1 MSTGLDSAHCNTVS
15 RMPVVVDCS
24 HMYHVDYT
32 AAAQFTDMLTEFS
45 SRQQVSTGHT
55 VHSLNTVL

>member
-45 SRQQVSTGHT
+45 SRQQVSTG
-55 VHSLNTVL
+55 L